1 MTHSSR
7 IDWCALLSVA
17 AAIGAI
23 LLGASYWIGGPVLL
37 VLLLCAYPQ
46 SYETTVRGLM
56 VRDALTRRLFPYA
69 TITLVTP
76 ASRGRLRIQC
86 GLASEIILAPVD
98 PESFVADLA
107 ARTPHLT
114 RRGRELVL
122 RDRYV
127 EYQMRDLDYIP
138 G

>member
-1 MTHSSR
+1 MQYSSR
-7 IDWCALLSVA
+7 IDWCALAAVA

-23 LLGASYWIGGPVLL
+23 LSGASYWIGGPVLL

-46 SYETTVRGLM
+46 SYETTARGLI
-56 VRDALTRRLFPYA
+56 VHDALTRRVIPYA
-69 TITLVTP
+69 AIMLVSP
-76 ASRGRLRIQC
+76 APRGRLRIQH
-86 GLASEIILAPVD
+86 GLAGAISLAPVK
-98 PESFVADLA
+98 PECFLADIA
-107 ARTPHLT
+107 AHAPHLT

-127 EYQMRDLDYIP
+127 EYHMRDLDCIP